1 MLTLELTLSPILF
14 TLYLTLILHILGKQ
28 LKILKILIFI
38 LLFIDDGLLVA
49 QNKSL
54 SISNFLLFCGYQI
67 TSSLLDRFGL
77 TLEHGKTE
85 VFYFSRLYGAFKPP
99 PLNLSSIRGP
109 VLHPKNMWK
118 YLRYIFD
125 RKIFFH

>member
-1 MLTLELTLSPILF
+1 LTLGLALFSILF
-14 TLYLTLILHILGKQ
+14 TLYLTLILHILEKQ
-28 LKILKILIFI
+28 LKIFKIPISI
-38 LLFIDDGLLVA
+38 LLFVDDGLLVA
-49 QNKSL
+49 QKKSL
-54 SISNFLLFCGYQI
+54 SISNFLLFYGYQI

-77 TLEHGKTE
+77 TLKHGKTE
-85 VFYFSRLYGAFKPP
+85 VFYFSRLHGAFEPP
-99 PLNLSSIRGP
+99 PLDLSSIRGP